1 MKRNLMKGV
10 VAALFALIVVF
21 GSFSIV
27 ATAAEKAEFGGKYGY
42 IIPTDSKLSA
52 QKSSYT
58 FYGNSTDLYFMLFS
72 TGKENSYYTVEIFSS
87 NDYNPDKIVS
97 SFTNAYGKKGTAP
110 LKVKWNFKANPS
122 GTYYGRCYTSI
133 LNGEEET
140 IDTST
145 ICKFT
150 IKLNRLGKETVSLT
164 SVTNTS
170 SGVKIKWTGLST
182 ATKYRVYRKLK
193 GEKNWT
199 KITDVKANTTSYT
212 DKNVK
217 SGTQYSYTVRAYD
230 NLYSSLYE
238 KAGLTTVYLS
248 APTITKPKA
257 SSSTYPVVKWSKVS
271 GCQGYIIYRKGGSLN
286 DSTKWKNIATIK
298 NPATLSYTDKTATS
312 TDWKYT
318 YTVRAYYGKYK
329 SSYNST
335 GVDYFCVSAPTLKK
349 AANVTDGVKI
359 TWLDTN
365 TVAKK
370 FHIHRR
376 AGNEKNWTK
385 IGTSTTTSF
394 TDKNVKNGVTYTY
407 TVRTTSATN
416 ASTYNTT
423 GVKTTYYVA
432 PKLKKLSV
440 AKNGNTTISWNA
452 VSSAKGYYVYK
463 KENNSKWTRIAQI
476 KNPKTL
482 SYKDTTAKKS
492 GVKYSYTVKTYNGK
506 YASANASPALST
518 IYLAI
523 PKTIVANHYSPE
535 LGSSIKISWN
545 SIAGAKS
552 YVIYRKASTSKYW
565 SILVDNVTD
574 KVYYDKT
581 AQSGVKYYY
590 AVRAKNGSYMSNYN
604 STALITAL
612 ATPVLKDAIIADT
625 GVKVTWEAVG
635 GAESYNIFRRT
646 LSGSWENIG
655 TSKTTEFLD
664 TNATAKT
671 TPHLYTVRAVIGS
684 LKSNYMPDGVSN
696 FVKVDSVD
704 ALFESNQETNTAFVT
719 VTWKASNAENYEIYR
734 SENGATPVLLT
745 TVSGTETQSYI
756 DNSITQGAS
765 YSYTIKPVKTNKLSV
780 SVASETVKWPHPP
793 VPVVPVLATPYYA
806 NTELGDRIEVQ
817 WEEIETAETYD
828 IYRKTADS
836 DWTYLKTVEKGSE
849 YIYIDTAIETDVTYY
864 YSVKGIASD
873 RDSLFDETGKEALLK
888 SPVAPIEDIFAQI
901 TDDPT
906 GNGKKQV
913 TLAWESNENA
923 ALYMVMRK
931 TGTDGDWEYMG
942 VFLSCDLLVF
952 TDNTIEQ
959 GVTYTYTIHTYAPDR
974 PSIDNM
980 VGKTVIWPADEV
992 PPTED
997 TTQSGEETTT
1007 PDSTEPD
1014 TTVPE
1019 DTTSN
1024 GSGDTTTTPDTTEP
1038 GTTVPETTEPTT
1050 KPEETTEEGNLDIP
1064 DA

>member
-170 SGVKIKWTGLST
+170 SGVQVKWTGLST
-182 ATKYRVYRKLK
+182 ATKYGVYRKAK

-199 KITDVKANTTSYT
+199 KIADVKANTTSYT

-217 SGTQYSYTVRAYD
+217 SGTQYTYSVKAFD
-230 NLYSSLYE
+230 KLYSTLQD
-238 KAGLTTVYLS
+238 KTGLTTIYLS
-248 APTITKPKA
+248 ASAVTQPK
-257 SSSTYPVVKWSKVS
+257 SSTDIYPIVRWTKVN
-271 GCQGYIIYRKGGSLN
+271 GCKGYAVYRKGGSLN
-286 DSTKWKNIATIK
+286 DSSTWKRIATIK
-298 NPATLSYTDKTATS
+298 SPTTLSYQDKTATS

-318 YTVRAYYGKYK
+318 YTVRPFNGKYYGAVK
-329 SSYNST
+329 NS
-335 GVDYFCVSAPTLKK
+335 VDYFYVSEPKLKT
-349 AANVTDGVKI
+349 ASSVNGGVKI

-365 TVAKK
+365 TVSKK
-370 FHIHRR
+370 FHIHRK
-376 AGNEKNWTK
+376 AGNETKWTK
-385 IGTSTTTSF
+385 IGTSTTPSF

-407 TVRTTSATN
+407 TVRTASATN
-416 ASTYNTT
+416 SSSYSKT
-423 GVKTTYYVA
+423 GIKTTYYVA
-432 PKLKKLSV
+432 PKLKKLSI
-440 AKNGNTTISWNA
+440 ANNGDMTISWNS
-452 VSSAKGYYVYK
+452 VSGAKGYYVWRR
-463 KENNSKWTRIAQI
+463 ENSSSWTRIAQI

-482 SYKDTTAKKS
+482 SYKDTTTKKS

-506 YASANASPALST
+506 YTSAGASPSLAT
-518 IYLAI
+518 IYLSI
-523 PKTIVANHYSPE
+523 PKASVANYYSTE
-535 LGSSIKISWN
+535 LGSTIKISWN
-545 SIAGAKS
+545 SIAGANS
-552 YVIYRKASTSKYW
+552 YRIYRKTSTDKSW
-565 SILVDNVTD
+565 STLADNVTD

-581 AQSGVKYYY
+581 AKSGVKYYY

-635 GAESYNIFRRT
+635 GAESYSIFRRT
-646 LSGSWENIG
+646 LSGTWENIG

-745 TVSGTETQSYI
+745 TVSGAETQSYI